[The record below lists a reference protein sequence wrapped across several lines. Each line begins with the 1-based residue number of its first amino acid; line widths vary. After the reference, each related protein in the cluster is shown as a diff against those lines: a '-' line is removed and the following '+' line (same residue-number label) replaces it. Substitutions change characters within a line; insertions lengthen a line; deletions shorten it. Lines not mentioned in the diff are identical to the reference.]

1 MLSAATTNLFG
12 MGDTE
17 MSRNI
22 ENMSLEKFNRI
33 LLWNQIGYCNK
44 SQHNLYSFEE
54 YGRHMSILFLDED
67 E

>member
-22 ENMSLEKFNRI
+22 ENMSLEKFNRRLI
-33 LLWNQIGYCNK
+33 DIITCNLLLEFARVTESC
-44 SQHNLYSFEE
+44 
-54 YGRHMSILFLDED
+54 YGIR
-67 E
+67 